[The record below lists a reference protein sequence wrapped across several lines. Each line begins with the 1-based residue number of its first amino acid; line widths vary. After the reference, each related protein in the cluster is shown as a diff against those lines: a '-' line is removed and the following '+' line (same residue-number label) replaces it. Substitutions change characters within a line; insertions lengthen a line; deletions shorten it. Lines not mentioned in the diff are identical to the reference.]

1 MNIVSTLKNF
11 GVIQEMNDWKKHFTD
26 GTKGQPKTDPQILDF
41 VEELIFEVFEGNQE
55 KINNCRLAPWLIKI
69 VKEKGLNSV
78 SEEDINKLKSVLSWF
93 KLSGNEGNIKNMN
106 LDDAFEYAENK
117 GLKKKEE
124 PEQKEVE
131 EDVPHLEAEK
141 QGRIKRIHSVNDG
154 SKRIWVEVID
164 GKWLSESGELNEH
177 NKWGVMCQTGSGF
190 AGSENQNL
198 QLIGPPAGNSNGK
211 WSTQVGMSGY
221 RSNKNL
227 REIKQEG
234 NHQPGSQKTSS
245 GYSDGDERIIDFLC
259 FSPYAKSNIL
269 KIATYNGDLPNN
281 AGQNSGAARFLID
294 IIQNKPDLLNKL
306 ADHRE
311 DLIEVHRDLIT
322 SIKGQ
327 EWFDERN
334 IDIKTLAETNPEKFL
349 DKFEKLVEKF
359 RKDAIDELS
368 KIDIFKIYDKN
379 PSLILKNISSFIGRI
394 PDTEFEK
401 IFRKIDLD
409 VFIKTYSDSFKNV
422 LKFLSD
428 ERSNKIYQSIFNYIL
443 DNKTKE
449 MLAVFGPSNVGI
461 ANFIKF
467 AESPRERKHQNAKYN
482 PSKKEYIGIREELV
496 LDANGQPLRD
506 EEGNRIT
513 KPKPF
518 TIKDDKKVLLQ
529 KERKKF
535 IEKNKEL
542 IKNFVKG
549 DEFNKE
555 LQFLKFYVPQLNEQE
570 VTKILNTPTDE
581 QKNTLKDKIVEFYTK
596 KYEEF
601 EQDKSKGKAFLIQKY
616 GKNVVDAD
624 GNIIIKEFLPGILEF
639 YKNFKFSSATD
650 NFIPLTEL
658 KKHQKDLVAYFY
670 KNSDKTSDQ
679 DKRIEAF
686 GKFLE
691 LCKDNKVSREE
702 ILKFIRSVN
711 IDPKQ
716 NVSLATSFYKTVF
729 KVLDKKFAINEVK
742 NLKSVFDS
750 LGETGRRNYEFLVQ
764 SLSIAKYNVKR
775 GDRIMFKGNDP
786 KLPKLNLISGKKYLV
801 IDTKNLYKENE
812 YEKQEQD
819 DLMYENL
826 IGINYFVLIT
836 EESEIENG
844 GQNIW
849 IPTSRFD
856 VRTEQILDYTL
867 NENFKIFENKFHK
880 LKSILKEVDEK
891 NPKYSAIKLDE
902 PSKGRLISLIDKLKE
917 EGKIGEDWT
926 ITADHITINMGK
938 IYDPELLDT
947 IVRIKVIG
955 IGINDKVA
963 ALKVSID
970 KDIDF
975 STQRKRT
982 PHITLAYNKSSGA
995 KPVMSNDIENWEYIQ
1010 SMDLNGI
1017 VKEIY

>member
-1 MNIVSTLKNF
+1 VCSS
-11 GVIQEMNDWKKHFTD
+11 D
-26 GTKGQPKTDPQILDF
+26 
-41 VEELIFEVFEGNQE
+41 
-55 KINNCRLAPWLIKI
+55 
-69 VKEKGLNSV
+69 LN
-78 SEEDINKLKSVLSWF
+78 
-93 KLSGNEGNIKNMN
+93 
-106 LDDAFEYAENK
+106 
-117 GLKKKEE
+117 
-124 PEQKEVE
+124 
-131 EDVPHLEAEK
+131 
-141 QGRIKRIHSVNDG
+141 
-154 SKRIWVEVID
+154 
-164 GKWLSESGELNEH
+164 
-177 NKWGVMCQTGSGF
+177 
-190 AGSENQNL
+190 
-198 QLIGPPAGNSNGK
+198 
-211 WSTQVGMSGY
+211 
-221 RSNKNL
+221 
-227 REIKQEG
+227 
-234 NHQPGSQKTSS
+234 
-245 GYSDGDERIIDFLC
+245 
-259 FSPYAKSNIL
+259 
-269 KIATYNGDLPNN
+269 
-281 AGQNSGAARFLID
+281 
-294 IIQNKPDLLNKL
+294 
-306 ADHRE
+306 
-311 DLIEVHRDLIT
+311 
-322 SIKGQ
+322 
-327 EWFDERN
+327 
-334 IDIKTLAETNPEKFL
+334 
-349 DKFEKLVEKF
+349 
-359 RKDAIDELS
+359 
-368 KIDIFKIYDKN
+368 
-379 PSLILKNISSFIGRI
+379 
-394 PDTEFEK
+394 
-401 IFRKIDLD
+401 
-409 VFIKTYSDSFKNV
+409 
-422 LKFLSD
+422 
-428 ERSNKIYQSIFNYIL
+428 
-443 DNKTKE
+443 
-449 MLAVFGPSNVGI
+449 
-461 ANFIKF
+461 
-467 AESPRERKHQNAKYN
+467 
-482 PSKKEYIGIREELV
+482 
-496 LDANGQPLRD
+496 
-506 EEGNRIT
+506 
-513 KPKPF
+513 
-518 TIKDDKKVLLQ
+518 
-529 KERKKF
+529 
-535 IEKNKEL
+535 
-542 IKNFVKG
+542 
-549 DEFNKE
+549 
-555 LQFLKFYVPQLNEQE
+555 
-570 VTKILNTPTDE
+570 
-581 QKNTLKDKIVEFYTK
+581 
-596 KYEEF
+596 
-601 EQDKSKGKAFLIQKY
+601 KGKAFLIQKY

-624 GNIIIKEFLPGILEF
+624 GNIIIKEFLPGVLEF
-639 YKNFKFSSATD
+639 YRNFKFSNAQN
-650 NFIPLTEL
+650 NFIHLTEL

-801 IDTKNLYKENE
+801 IDTNNLYKENE

-856 VRTEQILDYTL
+856 VRTEQVLDYTL

-982 PHITLAYNKSSGA
+982 PHITLAYNKASGA
-995 KPVMSNDIENWEYIQ
+995 KPVMSNDIDNWEYIQ